1 MEPWGGLQ
9 VFFQPST
16 TVAVVEELTA
26 LESQVAEAAGPVAPD
41 GSRGLGLKGVF
52 QAASDTLEAARSELA
67 LALGC
72 LERALQKPVDA
83 EWTVDDRTHD
93 DLEALEEAG
102 RLRAAA
108 QKARNAA
115 EAKLA
120 NQRFMRSELLLRL
133 QEVTKENAK
142 AIERRQA
149 LLDEEA
155 KLEAQ
160 LEAKC
165 EEVEAETQEIR
176 NEVLMQG
183 RRLDARNTVRSFFQV
198 PPRDAVRK
206 CMRSTQECEPAK
218 VIVQIKRNAD
228 MHLARVQSEQDRVQ
242 EKVEAI
248 RAKHQKKAEA
258 LQEQWEQRKSR
269 HQQEVEELQREL
281 SEMEEKF
288 EARWAEEDKALQ
300 EILASQD
307 KRGQAAIAELET
319 ELLRQSDLLRN
330 EVQSAQQES
339 NTQEVDLKEVG
350 ESMEQE
356 LKARMEVKKQVMVE
370 TSEAEVRRRPP
381 SAKIFQQGISYLRE
395 AYSRT
400 PRVPQKIR
408 LVAPTTE
415 ADSHILIWLM
425 VVQTGETAVVTS
437 WDSASRFLSAPQL
450 ESKLVERP
458 LLQAEG
464 ANCSA
469 AQTALRHNIPPYPVK
484 GEYQQH
490 DQDYA
495 GGIATL

>member
-1 MEPWGGLQ
+1 VSSALGAEPQVPAMGPSLQ
-9 VFFQPST
+9 LASMALPKLPMLGYVNEHKAVLQ
-16 TVAVVEELTA
+16 AVVEELTA

-41 GSRGLGLKGVF
+41 GSRGLGLAGVF
-52 QAASDTLEAARSELA
+52 QAASETLEAARSELA
-67 LALGC
+67 LALAC
-72 LERALQKPVDA
+72 VQRALQKPLDA
-83 EWTVDDRTHD
+83 EWSVDDRSDD
-93 DLEALEEAG
+93 DLEALEEAS
-102 RLRAAA
+102 RLRASA
-108 QKARNAA
+108 QKARSAA

-176 NEVLMQG
+176 DEVLMQG

-228 MHLARVQSEQDRVQ
+228 MHLARVQSEQDRIQ
-242 EKVEAI
+242 QKVEAI
-248 RAKHQKKAEA
+248 RAKHQKKSET

-269 HQQEVEELQREL
+269 HQQEVAELQHEL

-288 EARWAEEDKALQ
+288 EARWAEEDRALQ

-356 LKARMEVKKQVMVE
+356 LKARMEVKKQAMVE
-370 TSEAEVRRRPP
+370 TSETEVRRFRGYREGNEKAAEHLMEE
-381 SAKIFQQGISYLRE
+381 AKIFQQGICYLRE

-400 PRVPQKIR
+400 PRVPRKIR
-408 LVAPTTE
+408 LVAPIAE
-415 ADSHILIWLM
+415 ADS
-425 VVQTGETAVVTS
+425 
-437 WDSASRFLSAPQL
+437 PY
-450 ESKLVERP
+450 
-458 LLQAEG
+458 
-464 ANCSA
+464 
-469 AQTALRHNIPPYPVK
+469 RHKPF
-484 GEYQQH
+484 
-490 DQDYA
+490 
-495 GGIATL
+495 

>member
-1 MEPWGGLQ
+1 
-9 VFFQPST
+9 
-16 TVAVVEELTA
+16 
-26 LESQVAEAAGPVAPD
+26 
-41 GSRGLGLKGVF
+41 
-52 QAASDTLEAARSELA
+52 
-67 LALGC
+67 
-72 LERALQKPVDA
+72 
-83 EWTVDDRTHD
+83 
-93 DLEALEEAG
+93 
-102 RLRAAA
+102 
-108 QKARNAA
+108 
-115 EAKLA
+115 
-120 NQRFMRSELLLRL
+120 MRSELLLRL

-176 NEVLMQG
+176 DEVLMQG

-198 PPRDAVRK
+198 PPRNAVRK

-228 MHLARVQSEQDRVQ
+228 MHLARVQSEQDRIQ
-242 EKVEAI
+242 QKVEAI
-248 RAKHQKKAEA
+248 RAKHQKKSET

-269 HQQEVEELQREL
+269 HQQEVAELQHEL

-288 EARWAEEDKALQ
+288 EARWAEEDRALQ

-307 KRGQAAIAELET
+307 KRGQAAIAELKT

-356 LKARMEVKKQVMVE
+356 LKARMEVKKQAMVE
-370 TSEAEVRRRPP
+370 TSETEVRRFRGYREGNEKAAEHLMEE
-381 SAKIFQQGISYLRE
+381 AKIFQQGICYLRE

-400 PRVPQKIR
+400 PRVPRKIR
-408 LVAPTTE
+408 LVAPIAE
-415 ADSHILIWLM
+415 ADS
-425 VVQTGETAVVTS
+425 
-437 WDSASRFLSAPQL
+437 PY
-450 ESKLVERP
+450 
-458 LLQAEG
+458 
-464 ANCSA
+464 
-469 AQTALRHNIPPYPVK
+469 RHKPF
-484 GEYQQH
+484 
-490 DQDYA
+490 
-495 GGIATL
+495 